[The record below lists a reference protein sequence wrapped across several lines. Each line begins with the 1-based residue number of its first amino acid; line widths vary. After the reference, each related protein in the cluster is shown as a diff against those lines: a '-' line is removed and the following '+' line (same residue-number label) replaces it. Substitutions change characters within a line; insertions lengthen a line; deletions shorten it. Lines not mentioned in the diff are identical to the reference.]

1 MKNIPSEIENTF
13 KSIRKEQQGCVELK
27 IINNSYC
34 VRRATSIWDK
44 KLKKV
49 RKITE
54 HLGVI
59 SLDGTFKR
67 KVPRRGIRETTREI
81 FEYGNGLLA
90 HYMLKDVEEILSRS
104 LFHRARHI
112 CCNKSDRP

>member
-1 MKNIPSEIENTF
+1 MQDDAIHP
-13 KSIRKEQQGCVELK
+13 
-27 IINNSYC
+27 
-34 VRRATSIWDK
+34 DD
-44 KLKKV
+44 
-49 RKITE
+49 TE
-54 HLGVI
+54 SLGVI

-104 LFHRARHI
+104 HLILQNSSRML
-112 CCNKSDRP
+112 